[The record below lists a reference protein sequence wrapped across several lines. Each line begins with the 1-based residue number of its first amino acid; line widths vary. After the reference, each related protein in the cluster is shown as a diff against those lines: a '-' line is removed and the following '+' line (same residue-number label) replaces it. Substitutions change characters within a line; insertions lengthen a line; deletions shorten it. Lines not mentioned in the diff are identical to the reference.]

1 MTTPRLEDTESKP
14 RRTEALKRL
23 LLNLFLLTAGS
34 CIFAVGV
41 NAILVPQKFISGGV
55 IGVALV
61 LHYLIP
67 GLSIGLT
74 YFLLNI
80 PLILLGWFS
89 VSRKFVLYTCFGM
102 AAFSLATALIVP
114 PPIPIDNPILAAIL
128 AGIICGAGGGI
139 ILRSRGSVGGIDIL
153 AVFLNRK
160 WSFRIGATTFLA
172 NALVLTGGGFC
183 FGVEQALYSL
193 VAVYTSSKVLDYVL
207 TGFNQRKSIF
217 IISDYSQ
224 EIADQILGRLHRG
237 VTFLQGTGAYSG
249 SEKKVV
255 FCIITLIELSRL
267 KELVFDIDPN
277 AFVVVN
283 DTLEVLGKRHGKIN
297 AN

>member
-1 MTTPRLEDTESKP
+1 
-14 RRTEALKRL
+14 
-23 LLNLFLLTAGS
+23 
-34 CIFAVGV
+34 
-41 NAILVPQKFISGGV
+41 
-55 IGVALV
+55 
-61 LHYLIP
+61 
-67 GLSIGLT
+67 LSIGLT

-80 PLILLGWFS
+80 PLILIGWFS
-89 VSRKFVLYTCFGM
+89 VSRKFVLYSCFGM

-139 ILRSRGSVGGIDIL
+139 ILRSRGSGGGIDIL

-172 NALVLTGGGFC
+172 NALVLAGGGFC

-217 IISDYSQ
+217 IISDQSK

-255 FCIITLIELSRL
+255 FCIITMIELSRL
-267 KELVFDIDPN
+267 KDLVFDIDPN

-283 DTLEVLGKRHGKIN
+283 DTMEVLGKRHGKII
-297 AN
+297 AK